1 MLAVKL
7 TPTVEKRLERLAR
20 RTGRTKEF
28 HAKKAILDHLD
39 DVEDAEIALRRLHK
53 PGRRESLED
62 VARRLNVRLEG

>member
-7 TPTVEKRLERLAR
+7 TPTTEKRLERLAR

-39 DVEDAEIALRRLHK
+39 DVEDAEIALRRLRK
-53 PGRRESLED
+53 PARRELLED
-62 VARRLNVRLEG
+62 VARRLNVRLDG

>member
-39 DVEDAEIALRRLHK
+39 DVEDAEIALRRLRK
-53 PGRRESLED
+53 PARRESLED